1 MKSNINND
9 KPLIILCIDTNNLS
23 KNIIKYSFNQA
34 KKMNCNILL
43 LTIIESSNKNLI
55 FGANALRN
63 QQRNQIEKDLKNIV
77 DEMNEE
83 DIIPIISIREGEILK
98 EIIVE
103 IQESKNCKKLL
114 LSKSRNIKSDNSLLP
129 KLINQIG
136 NKIKIPIS
144 IIPECLTD
152 DFF

>member
-1 MKSNINND
+1 MKSSDSNN

-34 KKMNCNILL
+34 KTMNCNLSI
-43 LTIIESSNKNLI
+43 LTIIEPLNKNLI
-55 FGANALRN
+55 FGAKALYN
-63 QQRNQIEKDLKNIV
+63 QQRAQIERELKKIV
-77 DEMNEE
+77 SEMNEE
-83 DIIPIISIREGEILK
+83 EIIPIISIREGEVLK
-98 EIIVE
+98 EIISE
-103 IQESKNCKKLL
+103 IQENANCKKLL
-114 LSKSRNIKSDNSLLP
+114 LSKSKNIKSDNSLLP

-144 IIPECLTD
+144 IIPESLNE

>member
-1 MKSNINND
+1 MKSSDNNN

-34 KKMNCNILL
+34 KKMNCNLSI

-55 FGANALRN
+55 FGAKALYN
-63 QQRNQIEKDLKNIV
+63 QQRAQIEQDLKKIV
-77 DEMNEE
+77 SEMNGEE
-83 DIIPIISIREGEILK
+83 IIPIISIREGEVLK
-98 EIIVE
+98 EIISE
-103 IQESKNCKKLL
+103 IQESANCKKLL
-114 LSKSRNIKSDNSLLP
+114 LSKSKNIKSDNSLLP

-136 NKIKIPIS
+136 DKIKIPVS
-144 IIPECLTD
+144 IIPQSLSE

>member
-34 KKMNCNILL
+34 KKMNCNISL

-63 QQRNQIEKDLKNIV
+63 QQRNQIEKDLKKIV

-98 EIIVE
+98 EIIAE
-103 IQESKNCKKLL
+103 IQENKNCKKLL

-129 KLINQIG
+129 RLVNQIG

-144 IIPECLTD
+144 IIPEYLTD

>member
-34 KKMNCNILL
+34 KKMNCNISL

-63 QQRNQIEKDLKNIV
+63 QQRNQIEKDLKKIV

-98 EIIVE
+98 EIIAE
-103 IQESKNCKKLL
+103 IQENKNCKKLL

-129 KLINQIG
+129 RLVNQIG